1 MAGCRE
7 NHQGIAL
14 NLSGAN
20 SIMKPLMAAAM
31 KVAGKGKKSDGKKK
45 AEVKM
50 KVKASAKVKSG

>member
-1 MAGCRE
+1 M
-7 NHQGIAL
+7 